1 MTGRGDRG
9 ILSWPLLLPGAL
21 LASFLVLPFFA
32 LIGALP
38 EADPRA
44 LTDGDAGS
52 ALGVSLIAATV
63 ATGIDAILGIPLGL
77 WLARTRSPARHLV
90 TGIVLLPL
98 AVPPVV
104 GGLELILLVGP
115 NGWLGAQLDRIG
127 LNPLDT
133 IGGTVLA
140 QMFIA
145 APFIVISA
153 RAAFEAVDP
162 SVGEAARM
170 LGCGPTATFLRV
182 LIPSARRGLVAG
194 LVLGWVRSLGEFGA
208 TAVLA
213 YHPYTL
219 PTLTYVDLSGQ
230 GLSTALPV
238 GALLATVGAALAGAL
253 LWIDAR
259 SGSKLRR
266 TTETET
272 PDAIRHLDWVEA
284 ATRTPAGLQVRAA
297 ATIGR
302 FELDVAFASTSRAV
316 AILGPS
322 GAGKSLTL
330 RTIAGLLRPTFG
342 SVSIGEKVLLNTSEG
357 LDVAPERRGL
367 GYVAQK
373 DGLFDHLDVEANIAF
388 ALGNLDVAERSH
400 RVTDLLAA
408 TGLASVR
415 HQRPVT
421 LSAGERQRVALARSL
436 APGPRALLLDE
447 PFSSL
452 DAPIRRQLRKLVRD
466 LHEATGI
473 PLVLVT
479 HDREDALEVA
489 DHLVVLERG
498 QVVQHGPIEEVFA
511 RPARSSVARL
521 LGIPNVLGV
530 HSIEPE
536 TASTVRV
543 ATSWGT
549 LSVEAPIEPA
559 EAWSLAV
566 PIDGVLTDRDG
577 TPTFIRSCRPA
588 PGGWRLTVT
597 SPGAGESLEALIPV
611 DKLPARPITG
621 ARLSIRI
628 AGERC
633 HLMPSAS
640 GRSQLGMGD
649 PALSDID
656 NPISSAHD
664 G

>member
-1 MTGRGDRG
+1 MTRHGDRG

-21 LASFLVLPFFA
+21 LASFLILPFFA

-38 EADPRA
+38 EADSRA
-44 LTDGDAGS
+44 LTDGDAAG

-63 ATGIDAILGIPLGL
+63 ATAIDAILGIPLGL
-77 WLARTRSPARHLV
+77 WLARTRSRARHLV

-115 NGWLGAQLDRIG
+115 NGWLGAQLARIG
-127 LNPLDT
+127 LDPLDT
-133 IGGTVLA
+133 IAGTVLA

-145 APFIVISA
+145 APFVVISA

-170 LGCGPTATFLRV
+170 LGCGPTATFLKV

-238 GALLATVGAALAGAL
+238 GALLATVGAVVAGAL
-253 LWIDAR
+253 LWVDAR
-259 SGSKLRR
+259 SASKLRHSA
-266 TTETET
+266 ETES
-272 PDAIRHLDWVEA
+272 PELIGHLDWVGAERRQP
-284 ATRTPAGLQVRAA
+284 TGTQVRVV
-297 ATIGR
+297 TNMGG
-302 FELDVAFASTSRAV
+302 FELDVAFASTSPSV

-330 RTIAGLLRPTFG
+330 RTIAGLLRPTLG
-342 SVSIGEKVLLNTSEG
+342 SVSIGGATFLNTSEG
-357 LDVAPERRGL
+357 IDVAPERRAL

-373 DGLFDHLDVEANIAF
+373 DGLFDYLDVEGNISF
-388 ALGNLDVAERSH
+388 GLGNMAIAERSR
-400 RVTDLLAA
+400 RVTELLVA
-408 TGLASVR
+408 TGLMRVR
-415 HQRPVT
+415 HQRPAT
-421 LSAGERQRVALARSL
+421 LSAGERQRVALARAL

-466 LHEATGI
+466 VHERTGL
-473 PLVLVT
+473 PLLLVT
-479 HDREDALEVA
+479 HDRDDAMDVA
-489 DHLVVLERG
+489 DHVVVLEHG
-498 QVVQHGPIEEVFA
+498 HVVQDGPIEDVFA
-511 RPARSSVARL
+511 RPVGSSVARL
-521 LGIPNVLGV
+521 LGIPNLLAIRSLDVD
-530 HSIEPE
+530 SSP
-536 TASTVRV
+536 TVRV
-543 ATSWGT
+543 QTGWGT
-549 LSVEAPIEPA
+549 LIVEAPSEPA

-566 PIDGVLTDRDG
+566 PVDAILPQPDG
-577 TPTFIRSCRPA
+577 TAAIVRSCRPA
-588 PGGWRLTVT
+588 PGGWRLIVT
-597 SPGAGESLEALIPV
+597 SPGDGESLEALIPT
-611 DKLPARPITG
+611 DKLPSRPITG

-633 HLMPSAS
+633 HLVASATS
-640 GRSQLGMGD
+640 RPLLGIRDSPVCGADGQIRS
-649 PALSDID
+649 A
-656 NPISSAHD
+656 ND